1 MLIRTDA
8 TLKRDTLTVARVDL
22 EPEIIVQVSQL
33 CASRGVA
40 RREVRVYL
48 LDALVRNPQ
57 PHGR

>member
-22 EPEIIVQVSQL
+22 EPEIIEQVSQL

-40 RREVRVYL
+40 RREVGVYL